1 MKPLSELVDVLLPHL
16 VFVGV
21 DQADPQ
27 NIRVYFAPRASPD
40 PGLKF
45 DIDEL
50 SSGEKAAVALFL
62 PFIEREV
69 KALIEASGAG
79 ETPTADLVPLTVL
92 IDEPEIHLHPVLQMN
107 VLEYMRSL
115 GYDNRAQFIITTH
128 SPSMLDA
135 LDTEEL
141 LLLSPS
147 AVAPSN
153 QLARITDSLE
163 KLEIARAITG
173 ATHLLT
179 RGKPIV
185 FIEGEPDAG
194 SIASDQRIIK
204 LLIPRIEHWAV
215 IPSHG
220 KSQVA
225 RAVTDMRAARLHL
238 PGMPVFGLVDGDLG
252 SSTSI
257 DSVVSWPVSMMENLL
272 LDKDAI
278 FEVIKHYSLANLSQA
293 THVEASRQEVAASLK
308 ETEISRRLAAQIPT
322 LAIRP
327 TADSAELIQKQVEQG
342 VTEYLGAVGKM
353 DIDSMRIAAENEVNQ
368 VIAAGQEFERFHG
381 KKILRG
387 FYNKHRISSV
397 GLGWGAFVTEVARHA
412 ADRERIRKLTEG
424 PISQIQLYFPSN
436 LVELIE
442 KQAQSS
448 ERDVLLER
456 CRQERAN
463 WEIGTPQHAGG
474 EQLREELI
482 QYTRTLGPS
491 ADASALLDASV
502 SIGTIS

>member
-1 MKPLSELVDVLLPHL
+1 MAVRAFSVGAHKGLVAASATNLPNMVAIAGPNGVGKSALLEQLWRNRESFLEPGTEMLYIGPHRTWRAGTVSDIGARTFVQDYGDVLKQENMPGFQYVAPGGQNWLSGLARLGSNADDSQALVKTAIIRISNKAESFLASEYRRQGGMIASGSVPDLLKPLSELVDILLPHL

-21 DQADPQ
+21 DQTDPQ
-27 NIRVYFAPRASPD
+27 NIRVYFSPRASAD

-69 KALIEASGAG
+69 KVLIEASEAG
-79 ETPTADLVPLTVL
+79 ETPTTDLVPLTVL
-92 IDEPEIHLHPVLQMN
+92 IDEPEIHLHPILQLN

-163 KLEIARAITG
+163 KLEVARAITG

-194 SIASDQRIIK
+194 STASDQRIIK
-204 LLIPRIEHWAV
+204 ILVPRIEHWAV

-220 KSQVA
+220 KSQ
-225 RAVTDMRAARLHL
+225 RFMRN
-238 PGMPVFGLVDGDLG
+238 P
-252 SSTSI
+252 I
-257 DSVVSWPVSMMENLL
+257 YLL
-272 LDKDAI
+272 AM
-278 FEVIKHYSLANLSQA
+278 
-293 THVEASRQEVAASLK
+293 
-308 ETEISRRLAAQIPT
+308 
-322 LAIRP
+322 
-327 TADSAELIQKQVEQG
+327 G
-342 VTEYLGAVGKM
+342 
-353 DIDSMRIAAENEVNQ
+353 
-368 VIAAGQEFERFHG
+368 
-381 KKILRG
+381 
-387 FYNKHRISSV
+387 
-397 GLGWGAFVTEVARHA
+397 
-412 ADRERIRKLTEG
+412 
-424 PISQIQLYFPSN
+424 
-436 LVELIE
+436 
-442 KQAQSS
+442 
-448 ERDVLLER
+448 
-456 CRQERAN
+456 
-463 WEIGTPQHAGG
+463 
-474 EQLREELI
+474 
-482 QYTRTLGPS
+482 
-491 ADASALLDASV
+491 
-502 SIGTIS
+502 